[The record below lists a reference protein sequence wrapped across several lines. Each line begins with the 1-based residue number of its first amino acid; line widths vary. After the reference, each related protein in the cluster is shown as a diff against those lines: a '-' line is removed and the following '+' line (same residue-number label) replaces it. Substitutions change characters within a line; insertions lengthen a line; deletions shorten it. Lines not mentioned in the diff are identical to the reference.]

1 MVLGE
6 RHKPRAGFFLR
17 LSELSRRLARGT
29 GGEGGIRNIQNSN
42 ALSRISFWSHKSAY
56 ISWDPSGPQVAA
68 RNIGREIRDDGGPQM
83 ATTRHSSRRG
93 GAARLRRE
101 RPLPAHCRCC
111 GFCADAG
118 RLLRWLDKSRYG
130 ASSKGHHFCHVDPP
144 HANTPVV

>member
-68 RNIGREIRDDGGPQM
+68 RNIGREIRDDGGPQT

-93 GAARLRRE
+93 ETARLRRE

-111 GFCADAG
+111 GFCAEPDGSRAG
-118 RLLRWLDKSRYG
+118 SINPDMAHRAKDTMSATLIRRMLASRL
-130 ASSKGHHFCHVDPP
+130 
-144 HANTPVV
+144 